1 MFVFLSPSM
10 LFNILLSLHLF
21 QVTCDALTCG
31 TNAKCVVSNHAA
43 ACECDSGFQPNPD
56 PATGCAECT
65 QDSHCT
71 GGQTCENNSC
81 VTKCTQ
87 DSDCSDTQACNSTSG
102 NCEDVTCD
110 STTCVSNAS
119 CQVANHAASCSC
131 NTDYY
136 PLPDADTA
144 CVSCTEDSHC
154 ATGQACVNNECSC
167 GANSDCKDTQTCEN
181 GVCTDVSCDTVTC
194 GVNAQCQVAS
204 HAASC
209 VCDTGFYANPDAET
223 ECAECL
229 QTYQCAAGQV
239 CQSNQCVT
247 TCSLDSECAD
257 TESCQ
262 NGLCKAVTCDS
273 VTCATNAQC
282 GVSNHAASCSCDS
295 GFHPNPDAETACV
308 PCTEDSH
315 CAAGQTCTDNQC
327 SCSTDSDCTD
337 TQTCANGECQEVSC
351 DNTSCGANAKCVVSN
366 HAAACQCDTDYYPN
380 ATPEDGCVVCTQ
392 DSHCATGQT
401 CTNNQCS
408 CGTDSDC
415 LDTQTCSNGVCEDV
429 TCDSLTCGA
438 NAACQIASH
447 AASCQCDTGFY
458 PNTNPVQGCAEC
470 TVNSH
475 CTDGKKCEANVCVTP
490 CTQNSECSDTQT
502 CSNGQCEEVS
512 CDLTCGTNAKCV
524 VSSQAAACQC
534 DSGFQPNP
542 DAATGCAVCTEDS
555 HCTGGQTCVANQC
568 VTTCNMDSECADTE
582 ACVNNQCT
590 EVCLFSSPLQCFS
603 TYF

>member
-1 MFVFLSPSM
+1 M
-10 LFNILLSLHLF
+10 
-21 QVTCDALTCG
+21 TCG
-31 TNAKCVVSNHAA
+31 SNASCVVASQTA
-43 ACECDSGFQPNPD
+43 ACQCDSGFYPNPD
-56 PATGCAECT
+56 AATGCAVCT
-65 QDSHCT
+65 EDSHCT
-71 GGQTCENNSC
+71 TGQTCESNTC

-110 STTCVSNAS
+110 SVTCVDNAS
-119 CQVANHAASCSC
+119 CAVANHVASCSC
-131 NTDYY
+131 NTNYY
-136 PLPDADTA
+136 ANPDANTA
-144 CVSCTEDSHC
+144 CVACLEDSHC
-154 ATGQACVNNECSC
+154 PNGGTCTNNQCSCSADSDCIDTQSCVN
-167 GANSDCKDTQTCEN
+167 GQ
-181 GVCTDVSCDTVTC
+181 CTDVSCDSVTC
-194 GVNAQCQVAS
+194 GVNAQCQVS
-204 HAASC
+204 NHATSC
-209 VCDTGFYANPDAET
+209 VCDSGFYANPDAET
-223 ECAECL
+223 ECAQCL
-229 QTYQCAAGQV
+229 QTYHCATGQI
-239 CQSNQCVT
+239 CQANQCVS

-257 TESCQ
+257 TESCE
-262 NGLCKAVTCDS
+262 NGQCTSLSCDNVTCG
-273 VTCATNAQC
+273 TNAQC
-282 GVSNHAASCSCDS
+282 AIANNAAACKCDT
-295 GFHPNPDAETACV
+295 GFYPNPDAATGCV
-308 PCTEDSH
+308 ACTEDSH
-315 CAAGQTCTDNQC
+315 CSNGQTCTNNQC
-327 SCSTDSDCTD
+327 SCSADSDCTD
-337 TQTCANGECQEVSC
+337 TQTCANGTCQEVTC
-351 DNTSCGANAKCVVSN
+351 DNTSCGSNAQCVVSN

-380 ATPEDGCVVCTQ
+380 PDAATGCAVCTQ
-392 DSHCATGQT
+392 DSHCSNGQT

-408 CGTDSDC
+408 CSGDSDC
-415 LDTQTCSNGVCEDV
+415 LGTQSCTNGVCVDI
-429 TCDSLTCGA
+429 TCDLTCGA
-438 NAACQIASH
+438 NAACEVANN
-447 AASCQCDTGFY
+447 AASCQCQSGFY

-502 CSNGQCEEVS
+502 CNNGQCEEVA